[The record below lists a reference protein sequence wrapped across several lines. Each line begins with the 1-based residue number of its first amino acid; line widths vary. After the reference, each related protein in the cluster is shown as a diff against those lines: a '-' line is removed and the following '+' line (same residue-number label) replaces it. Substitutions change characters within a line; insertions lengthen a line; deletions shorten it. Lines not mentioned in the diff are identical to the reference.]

1 MGTRSWGRR
10 GKCYS
15 ALTVGSKGLRQT
27 SKLQN
32 FLGSCSKQS
41 ASVPVVDFECNFWS
55 KLQKSSTEGNRCRCN
70 WLLVPFTSCWVN
82 ASQVA
87 AQRKRQQPIFMLHSI
102 TVQKC
107 LLVGPLRPSLIHMSP
122 PVCISG
128 WQDVDVMYF
137 LQDAA
142 WQLGYA
148 QLQSCER
155 DISVPPPPAA
165 TSADFISQL
174 GSITTVKIFEELWE
188 YPLRGD
194 VVSCCVEAPLGVDAR
209 LWFQLRVSKSPQR
222 LQAVFKSGGNR
233 CQLS

>member
-87 AQRKRQQPIFMLHSI
+87 AQRKRQPIFMLHSI

-137 LQDAA
+137 LQDA
-142 WQLGYA
+142 
-148 QLQSCER
+148 
-155 DISVPPPPAA
+155 
-165 TSADFISQL
+165 
-174 GSITTVKIFEELWE
+174 ELWK
-188 YPLRGD
+188 RHQRAST
-194 VVSCCVEAPLGVDAR
+194 SCSHFSGFHLTIRFNYNCENIWGALGVPAPWWR
-209 LWFQLRVSKSPQR
+209 RFLLCWGSSWCGCPSLVSAES
-222 LQAVFKSGGNR
+222 V
-233 CQLS
+233 